1 MPKRICLFCN
11 RFYPL
16 HDGAATQAL
25 HVSELI
31 LRSDASFHITVV
43 TQRFAGLAAHELLGQ
58 IQVYRLGP
66 VRMTDRHPRLS
77 FSFFLAATALFL
89 IRHRRDF
96 DLWHSLTSYALGSL
110 IATLG
115 RVMSIPTILK
125 IAGGELTKPS
135 SLKKQFL
142 WAIRRTLLSQATA
155 LVCLNAEVES
165 ALLAAGIPQ
174 NRIYRISNAVDVATF
189 VPPADHNE
197 KDRYPSQCGLKTTG
211 TIVIF
216 VGYIHPRKGLA
227 YLLQAWRQISARFPD
242 AYLLLIGPEL
252 TGQAAAPL
260 AFTQMFHEFMEREAS
275 DLRVGWL
282 GSQNHVEHYLRAGDL
297 FVLPSLAEGLPNALL
312 EAMAAGL
319 PCLATDLAGT
329 REIITPEVNGLLVPP
344 ADSDALASGLNR
356 LLTLDANTY
365 DKIAQQARETILER
379 YSLAATSAAYIWLY
393 QRLIASTG
401 SSVSEAT
408 PFQD

>member
-1 MPKRICLFCN
+1 LP
-11 RFYPL
+11 
-16 HDGAATQAL
+16 
-25 HVSELI
+25 
-31 LRSDASFHITVV
+31 
-43 TQRFAGLAAHELLGQ
+43 
-58 IQVYRLGP
+58 
-66 VRMTDRHPRLS
+66 
-77 FSFFLAATALFL
+77 
-89 IRHRRDF
+89 
-96 DLWHSLTSYALGSL
+96 
-110 IATLG
+110 
-115 RVMSIPTILK
+115 
-125 IAGGELTKPS
+125 
-135 SLKKQFL
+135 
-142 WAIRRTLLSQATA
+142 
-155 LVCLNAEVES
+155 
-165 ALLAAGIPQ
+165 
-174 NRIYRISNAVDVATF
+174 
-189 VPPADHNE
+189 
-197 KDRYPSQCGLKTTG
+197 
-211 TIVIF
+211 
-216 VGYIHPRKGLA
+216 
-227 YLLQAWRQISARFPD
+227 AWRQISARFPD